1 MMKIILPA
9 HFSLSDK
16 IGKDYIYQLAFES
29 SVVYGTIE
37 EYSFNGVQ
45 GHVVRIDGGG
55 EILISPKNNWSAHN
69 RFLQVIFAKNTE
81 DIEGGNF
88 NKEHYKWIKHP
99 NFKEANTCQEI
110 IDSYSGVF
118 SFKKENIEQ
127 HIEGLRS
134 PQLGGI
140 YAALAHWQ
148 IGNEPATIVM
158 PTGTGK
164 TETMLS
170 LFVVANCTKVLI
182 VVPSDALR
190 SQLAKKFITLGL
202 LKTLQIVNEQA
213 IYPKVGIMKHR
224 LSTIEEVNAL
234 FENCN
239 VVITTMSVVGQL
251 SSEVQYAI
259 SENCSH
265 LFIDEAHHIAA
276 KTWRR
281 FVSVFK
287 EKYILQFTAT
297 PFRNDERNIGGK
309 IIFNYPLRKAQDE
322 GYFKK
327 IKYHPIYEFNPDEYD
342 RAIAQKSV
350 EILNEDLRN
359 GYNHILMARVN
370 STARADQVYKIYK
383 EYEGL
388 HPIQIHTGLSQEE
401 QKEARLKILNY
412 ETRVIICVDMFG
424 EGFDMPELKIAAFHD
439 IKKSLPITLQLAG
452 RFTRTSRDNKLG
464 DASIVVNLAN
474 IEVSEELQ
482 ALYSQDSDWNQIL
495 PIISDENT
503 REQESLYEFMQGFN
517 KFPNE
522 IQLQNITPA
531 LSTVVYKTD
540 TDVWYPNNF
549 EKGITGIDNFD
560 QVYSDINTEKRT
572 LIVVTGNKVNVK
584 WGDLKD
590 IYRIEWT
597 LYVVYWNQE
606 QQLLYI
612 NCSANGSLFEKLAEV
627 VSIGT
632 ASPVNAEDIYRSLGN
647 ITRLKINNVGLKEQL
662 GKQRNFTM
670 YTGEDIEPALSPVQL
685 ANKIKSNIFGVG
697 FENGEKVSVGC
708 SYKGRVWT
716 RKTGNV
722 EELINWCDQVG
733 NKLLDEAIDPNEIL
747 SGAIYPSTISQRP
760 ELMPISIEWN
770 DEIYK
775 KNEQVV
781 FVQHNEIYYPLD
793 SIELELHQPS
803 EVGDIHFKILND
815 KFISIYKLVLDDRN
829 FKFINVGNPIS
840 IRFGEKTYSISEY
853 FYSVSPIIRFI
864 NGSWLEGNQYVDF
877 VFTGSCYD
885 RDKIKVWNWTGVD
898 ITKESQGEQ
907 KALDNIQRKVITELL
922 EQDYNIVFDDDSAGE
937 ASDIITIK
945 VDEIT
950 KRIDVELF
958 HLKFSHKEIAG
969 ARINDLY
976 EVCGQAQKSVF
987 WKGKG
992 GYELCKHMIA
1002 RETRRT
1008 SSGKNTRFER
1018 GTLEELAIIKEK
1030 SKRFYKSEFKIYIV
1044 QPGLSV
1050 QNVSEQQLELLA
1062 VTENHL
1068 LETYRINLEVIG
1080 SK

>member
-1 MMKIILPA
+1 MEINLPA
-9 HFSLSDK
+9 HFSLFDK
-16 IGKDYIYQLAFES
+16 IGKDYVYQMGFEQTT
-29 SVVYGTIE
+29 VNGTIE
-37 EYSFNGVQ
+37 EYSFNRVQ
-45 GHVVRIDGGG
+45 GFVIKIDNGR
-55 EILISPKNNWSAHN
+55 EILISPKKDWSAHD
-69 RFLQVIFAKNTE
+69 RFEQILFAKNLE
-81 DIEGGNF
+81 DVETGNF
-88 NKEHYKWIKHP
+88 NQEKYIWIKHP
-99 NFKEANTCQEI
+99 EFREPNTCQEI
-110 IDSYSGVF
+110 TDSYNGVF
-118 SFKKENIEQ
+118 LFKKENIGQ
-127 HIEGLRS
+127 NIEGLRS

-148 IGNEPATIVM
+148 IGSEPATIVM

-170 LFVVANCTKVLI
+170 LLIAANCSKVLI

-202 LKTLQIVNEQA
+202 LKTLKIVNESA
-213 IYPKVGIMKHR
+213 LYPRVGIMRHR
-224 LSTIEEVNAL
+224 PSTIEEVNAL

-239 VVITTMSVVGQL
+239 VVVTTMSVVGQL
-251 SSEVQYAI
+251 SNEVQQAI

-276 KTWRR
+276 KTWRK
-281 FVSVFK
+281 FVSIFK
-287 EKYILQFTAT
+287 DKYILQFTAT
-297 PFRNDERNIGGK
+297 PFRNDDRNIGGK

-327 IKYHPIYEFNPDEYD
+327 IKYHPIYEFNSSEYD
-342 RAIAQKSV
+342 RAIAKKAV
-350 EILNEDLRN
+350 EILKEDLEQ

-370 STARADQVYKIYK
+370 STARADQVYKIYS

-388 HPIQIHTGLSQEE
+388 NPIQIHTGLTQEE
-401 QKEARLKILNY
+401 QKEARQKILNY

-452 RFTRTSRDNKLG
+452 RFTRTSRDSELG

-474 IEVSEELQ
+474 VEVTEELQ

-540 TDVWYPNNF
+540 TDTWYPNNF
-549 EKGITGIDNFD
+549 EKGIAGIDNFD
-560 QVYSDINTEKRT
+560 QVYSDINSEKRT
-572 LIVVTGNKVNVK
+572 LVIVTGNKVSVK

-590 IYRIEWT
+590 IYRLEWT
-597 LYVVYWNQE
+597 LYIVYWNQD

-612 NCSANGSLFEKLAEV
+612 NCSANGSMFEKLAEA
-627 VSIGT
+627 VSFGT
-632 ASPVNAEDIYRSLGN
+632 ASPINAEDVYRSLGN
-647 ITRLKINNVGLKEQL
+647 VTRLKINNVGLKEQL

-670 YTGEDIEPALSPVQL
+670 YTGEDVEPALSPVQL

-697 FENGEKVSVGC
+697 FENGDKVSIGC

-716 RKTGNV
+716 RKTGNI
-722 EELINWCDQVG
+722 EELINWCNYTGD
-733 NKLLDEAIDPNEIL
+733 KLLDETIDPNEIL
-747 SGAIYPSTISQRP
+747 SGAIYPRTIPARP

-770 DEIYK
+770 EEIYK
-775 KNEQVV
+775 KNEQAV
-781 FVQHNEIYYPLD
+781 FIVYKDIGYPLD
-793 SIELELHQPS
+793 SVELELHQPA
-803 EVGDIHFKILND
+803 ETGDIQLKISSE
-815 KFISIYKLVLDDRN
+815 KFRSIYKLEIDDRN
-829 FKFINVGNPIS
+829 FRFVNVENPVS
-840 IRFGEKTYSISEY
+840 IQFGAKSHSISEY
-853 FYSVSPIIRFI
+853 FYSFSPIIRFF

-877 VFTGSCYD
+877 VFDGSSYD
-885 RDKIKVWNWTGVD
+885 RNKIKIWNWTGVN
-898 ITKESQGEQ
+898 IKEESQGEQ
-907 KALDNIQRKVITELL
+907 KNTGNIQHKVIIELL
-922 EQDYNIVFDDDSAGE
+922 SRNYDIIFDDDSSGE
-937 ASDIITIK
+937 AADLITIK
-945 VDEIT
+945 VDDIA
-950 KRIDVELF
+950 KKIDVELF
-958 HLKFSHKEIAG
+958 HLKYSHGETAG
-969 ARINDLY
+969 ARISDLY

-992 GYELCKHMIA
+992 GFELFKHMIE
-1002 RETRRT
+1002 RESRRV
-1008 SSGKNTRFER
+1008 SNAKSTRFEK
-1018 GTLEELAIIKEK
+1018 GTIEDVALIKEK
-1030 SKRFYKSEFKIYIV
+1030 SKRFYKTDFKIYIV
-1044 QPGLSV
+1044 QPGLSARGA
-1050 QNVSEQQLELLA
+1050 SEQQLELLA

-1068 LETYRINLEVIG
+1068 LETYRINLEVIA
-1080 SK
+1080 SQ